1 MGRFVEKY
9 SIDCRAPKASLA
21 MTEGISIHTETTSSR
36 LPPNDKAH
44 GNIRHFN
51 KRYLFFITTITGL
64 LLSFSASLAH
74 GGFEKRAGDT
84 VVYVTQTPV
93 SPLVGEPVTVNL
105 VFQAND
111 SLERW
116 KNLDVHIKLVDT
128 FYGDESKDKVIYQT
142 VSKTDANG
150 SLNFYHT
157 FDKENYFELS
167 ELSHRLRST
176 SYNVGAIRT
185 GEILKKIEVGAL
197 GLAEEI
203 NKEELSVLVDS
214 VKLEQQESL
223 KALLTYTRI

>member
-157 FDKENYFELS
+157 FDKENYFDLDIS
-167 ELSHRLRST
+167 FT
-176 SYNVGAIRT
+176 NPKT
-185 GEILKKIEVGAL
+185 GKPEETGFLIQPRNRPPASWPTLISICAGICVAGTLVTHLLCSQTRKRKKMI
-197 GLAEEI
+197 
-203 NKEELSVLVDS
+203 
-214 VKLEQQESL
+214 
-223 KALLTYTRI
+223 